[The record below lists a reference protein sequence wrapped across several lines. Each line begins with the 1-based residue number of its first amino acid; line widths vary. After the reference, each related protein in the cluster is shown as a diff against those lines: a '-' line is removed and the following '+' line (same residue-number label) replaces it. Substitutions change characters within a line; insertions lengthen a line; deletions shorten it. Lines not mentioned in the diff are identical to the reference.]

1 MFALF
6 LIPLIGY
13 AVLASQPGMA
23 GGMGGADQMNQMP
36 QQSGNMMDNS
46 NQQNGSSQSQQQQSS
61 LQQMIQQ
68 VLNNLQTKL
77 SQQQQQQGQ
86 QQQTLTSQQM
96 QPQYQMQQ
104 STPTMQTSQSQ
115 QNMMAPT
122 VAQMGTSSV
131 QNGNGGDQ
139 QVISNMINDL
149 QGFMQKLSSTG
160 TASTGSVAT
169 VTQTVRIPLR
179 TFGDNV
185 VDYIRSHS
193 NELTGELG
201 NFLKRIIAKHD
212 SKIQKLKGMI
222 CEAPKDNNDWG
233 ELDVQMTNT
242 TTTMI
247 SNVQQQ
253 QATHSNLAMEPRR
266 TTAIFPTQN
275 NSQVCQASNNNNLIR
290 SNKLKVRLFGNSRT
304 NK

>member
-1 MFALF
+1 MIALF

-13 AVLASQPGMA
+13 AVLASQPG
-23 GGMGGADQMNQMP
+23 
-36 QQSGNMMDNS
+36 MDNS

-68 VLNNLQTKL
+68 VLNNLQMKL
-77 SQQQQQQGQ
+77 SQQQQGQ
-86 QQQTLTSQQM
+86 PQTLTSQQM
-96 QPQYQMQQ
+96 QPQ
-104 STPTMQTSQSQ
+104 
-115 QNMMAPT
+115 
-122 VAQMGTSSV
+122 
-131 QNGNGGDQ
+131 
-139 QVISNMINDL
+139 QVISKIISDL

-193 NELTGELG
+193 NELTGDLG

-253 QATHSNLAMEPRR
+253 QQQ
-266 TTAIFPTQN
+266 PTPTLQWNQGQQQFFQQQQQQQPGMSSQQQQPNQN
-275 NSQVCQASNNNNLIR
+275 QQTQSQLIWQ
-290 SNKLKVRLFGNSRT
+290 
-304 NK
+304 